1 MIRLSKVLG
10 LVPIFFIA
18 TVYVDECNS
27 QVDFEGDI
35 RPFLSKHCVECHG
48 PNAQEADLRIDTLDP
63 IFDDRYS
70 AEVWSEV
77 LDRLNR
83 GDMPPEEK
91 PRPDSE
97 QQEVVTDWI
106 TSRLQLAIERQQ
118 QNGGQVVLRRL
129 NRSQYNNTIRDLV
142 GLDYSPADAF
152 PEDPSGFGFDNV
164 GTALNLSPAHI
175 EQYLDTA
182 RQIVRRASLGGV
194 KPAAFKWRFQADVP
208 AMLGKENRLSKP
220 NRRGRMLQYAI
231 VYARDMPARD
241 GFAVVRMKRRHDV
254 GVREFKVHRPGRY
267 VIRIRAAA
275 YVPTR
280 ADVESAAMK
289 LHDNMQETKL
299 REVESEE
306 RKAAM
311 KRYWDVT
318 WRERLRQHYATDPMY
333 DYGPP
338 RMRTVVNKTIPV
350 SSVDVTVGIGDAK
363 IFEFPVY
370 LDTTKCEVQ
379 ITNDYNIPE
388 TPYSQRFLYV
398 DEFPRPEL
406 LIDWFEVEGPL
417 DEEWP
422 PKSRKMILRTFA
434 EDDPIRAR
442 KVLATFMKR
451 AYRRPL
457 RRGEV
462 NQMLRLFEAS
472 YRESEDFESA
482 LEVPLVAILS
492 SPHFLHLVEEQPSP
506 DSDGRLGNY
515 ELANR
520 LSYWLW
526 NTMPD
531 QTLFQL
537 AQQGELRNEEV
548 LLGQIDRMLSDPRSE
563 DFVRSFTTQWLQI
576 RDLSSVSPDERKFTR
591 FDDHL
596 LWSLTEESVSFFREL
611 LDHDLPV
618 SNFLQSD
625 FAMLNQRLARHYA
638 LPVIEGDHLRRVA
651 LPEGAR
657 RGPLLS
663 QASVHMATSNGTRT
677 SPVKRGAW
685 ILENVLGTPPPPP
698 PPNAGDIKP
707 GVPGINKATVRERLE
722 AHRKNAACAP
732 CHNKIDP
739 LGFALENYDAIGRWR
754 DHEGF
759 GYNGQV
765 LKDDPAIDSHG
776 KLPDGSTFEDVN
788 GLQQILMAKKQMFYV
803 CLVKKMMIY
812 ALGRGLEIT
821 DRPTIEGIVERM
833 PNHGSTLRGIIK
845 DIALSNAFLKK
856 PIGKRP

>member
-1 MIRLSKVLG
+1 MIRLSKVVG
-10 LVPIFFIA
+10 LVPILFIA
-18 TVYVDECNS
+18 VVLVDECKS
-27 QVDFEGDI
+27 QVGFESDV
-35 RPFLSKHCVECHG
+35 RPFLTEYCVECHG

-63 IFDDRYS
+63 TFDDRYS
-70 AEVWSEV
+70 AEIWSEV
-77 LDRLNR
+77 LDRLNG

-91 PRPDSE
+91 PRPDSS

-106 TSRLQLAIERQQ
+106 TASLQIAIEKQQ

-129 NRSQYNNTIRDLV
+129 NRNQYNNTIRDLI
-142 GLDYSPADAF
+142 GLDYKPADAF

-164 GTALNLSPAHI
+164 GTALNLSPSHI
-175 EQYLDTA
+175 EQYLQTA
-182 RQIVRRASLGGV
+182 REIVRRAKLNGV
-194 KPAAFKWRFQADVP
+194 KPATFKWRFEADVP
-208 AMLGKENRLSKP
+208 ARLGKEHRLSKP

-254 GVREFKVHRPGRY
+254 GVRSFRVHRPGRY
-267 VIRIRAAA
+267 LIRIRAAA

-289 LHDNMQETKL
+289 LHDNLHQTQL
-299 REVESEE
+299 RKVESEE
-306 RKAAM
+306 RKTAM
-311 KRYWDVT
+311 QRYWDIT
-318 WRERLRQHYATDPMY
+318 YREQLRQHYATDPMY

-363 IFEFPVY
+363 VFEFPAY
-370 LDTTKCEVQ
+370 LDKTLCEIQ

-388 TPYSQRFLYV
+388 MPYSRRFLYV

-422 PKSRKMILRTFA
+422 PKGRKEILRSFA

-472 YRESEDFESA
+472 YRESKDFESA
-482 LEVPLVAILS
+482 LEIPLVAILS
-492 SPHFLHLVEEQPSP
+492 SPHFLHLVEEQPSAG
-506 DSDGRLGNY
+506 SDGRVGEY

-531 QTLFQL
+531 QALFQL
-537 AQQGELRNEEV
+537 AQQGELSNEDV
-548 LLGQIDRMLSDPRSE
+548 LLGQIDRMLSDPKS
-563 DFVRSFTTQWLQI
+563 DAFVRSFTTQWLQI

-596 LWSLTEESVSFFREL
+596 LWSLAEESVSFFHEL

-625 FAMLNQRLARHYA
+625 FAMLNQRLARHYS
-638 LPVIEGDHLRRVA
+638 LPVVEGDQLRRVA
-651 LPEGAR
+651 LPAGAR
-657 RGPLLS
+657 RGPLLT

-739 LGFALENYDAIGRWR
+739 LGFALENFRG
-754 DHEGF
+754 
-759 GYNGQV
+759 
-765 LKDDPAIDSHG
+765 
-776 KLPDGSTFEDVN
+776 DGSWATQEANGWQGWIDANDPPIDASAKMPNGTELNGIED
-788 GLQQILMAKKQMFYV
+788 LQNVLLEQEHKFLR
-803 CLVKKMMIY
+803 CLAEKLATY
-812 ALGRGLEIT
+812 ALGRGMEYS
-821 DRPTIEGIVERM
+821 DREWLDSLVANMQSSGK
-833 PNHGSTLRGIIK
+833 TLRGLIK
-845 DIALSNAFLKK
+845 DIVASDQFNTK
-856 PIGKRP
+856 

>member
-1 MIRLSKVLG
+1 M
-10 LVPIFFIA
+10 
-18 TVYVDECNS
+18 
-27 QVDFEGDI
+27 
-35 RPFLSKHCVECHG
+35 
-48 PNAQEADLRIDTLDP
+48 
-63 IFDDRYS
+63 
-70 AEVWSEV
+70 
-77 LDRLNR
+77 
-83 GDMPPEEK
+83 
-91 PRPDSE
+91 
-97 QQEVVTDWI
+97 
-106 TSRLQLAIERQQ
+106 
-118 QNGGQVVLRRL
+118 VLRRL
-129 NRSQYNNTIRDLV
+129 NGRQYNNTIRDLV
-142 GLDYSPADAF
+142 GIDYRPADAF

-175 EQYLDTA
+175 EQYLETA
-182 RQIVRRASLGGV
+182 REIVRRANLDGV
-194 KPAAFKWRFQADVP
+194 KPVPFKWRFEADVP
-208 AMLGKENRLSKP
+208 ARLGKENRLSKP

-231 VYARDMPARD
+231 VYARDMPARGD
-241 GFAVVRMKRRHDV
+241 FAVVRMKRRHDV
-254 GVREFKVHRPGRY
+254 GVRTFQVHRPGRY
-267 VIRIRAAA
+267 LIRIRAAA

-280 ADVESAAMK
+280 ADVESAAMALQGERHRTQLQK
-289 LHDNMQETKL
+289 
-299 REVESEE
+299 VESED
-306 RKAAM
+306 RKASIQ
-311 KRYWDVT
+311 RYWDVT
-318 WRERLRQHYATDPMY
+318 RREQIREHYATDPMY

-350 SSVDVTVGIGDAK
+350 SSVDVTAGIGDAK
-363 IFEFPVY
+363 VFEFPVY
-370 LDTTKCEVQ
+370 LDTTKCEIQ

-388 TPYSQRFLYV
+388 TPISRRFLYV

-417 DEEWP
+417 EEEWP
-422 PKSRKMILRTFA
+422 PRSRQKILRSFA

-472 YRESEDFESA
+472 YRESKDFESA
-482 LEVPLVAILS
+482 LQVPLVAILS
-492 SPHFLHLVEEQPSP
+492 SPHFLHLVEEQPRA
-506 DSDGRLGNY
+506 DSEGRLGEY
-515 ELANR
+515 EIANR

-531 QTLFQL
+531 ETLFRL
-537 AQQGELRNEEV
+537 AQQRKLHNEKV
-548 LLGQIDRMLSDPRSE
+548 LLDQIDRMLADPKSD
-563 DFVRSFTTQWLQI
+563 DFVRSFSTQWLQI

-596 LWSLTEESVSFFREL
+596 LWSLTEESVAYYREL

-618 SNFLQSD
+618 SNFLKSD
-625 FAMLNQRLARHYA
+625 FAMLNQRLARHYE
-638 LPVIEGDHLRRVA
+638 LPVIEGDQLRRVA
-651 LPEGAR
+651 LPAGSR

-698 PPNAGDIKP
+698 PPNAGDIQP

-722 AHRKNAACAP
+722 AHRKNIACAP

-739 LGFALENYDAIGRWR
+739 LGFALENYNAIGRWR
-754 DHEGF
+754 DREGF

-765 LKDDPAIDSHG
+765 LKGDPVIDSHG
-776 KLPDGSTFEDVN
+776 KLPDGNAFEDVN
-788 GLQQILMAKKQMFYV
+788 GLQQILMEKKQMFYT
-803 CLVKKMMIY
+803 CLVRKMMIY

-821 DRPTIEGIVERM
+821 DRPTVESIVDRM
-833 PNHGSTLRGIIK
+833 PDHGSTLRGIIK
-845 DIALSNAFLKK
+845 DIARSDAFLKT
-856 PIGKRP
+856 PIGEQP